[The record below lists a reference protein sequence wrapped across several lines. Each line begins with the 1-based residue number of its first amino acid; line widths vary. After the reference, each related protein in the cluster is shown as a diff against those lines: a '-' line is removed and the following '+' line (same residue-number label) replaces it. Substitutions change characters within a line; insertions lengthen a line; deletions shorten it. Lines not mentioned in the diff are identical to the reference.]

1 MLQAGKIMAAS
12 AVRALT
18 DPTLVIA
25 AKTEHR
31 KQLDG
36 EKYASLI
43 PAEAA
48 PQRLRLR

>member
-31 KQLDG
+31 KRLDG
-36 EKYASLI
+36 EKDVSLI
-43 PAEAA
+43 PTEAT
-48 PQRLRLR
+48 P